1 MQFPSMSEAKSPVLL
16 PLYCTASA
24 HDLDMVPSSRLA
36 PTIRAIQSSIREAE
50 TAAVEFTSLAP
61 HVTVTSRHFVLCSL
75 LSLFKYPRS
84 QSALA
89 QLSFPSTPM
98 HHFVQLLSTGPSSN
112 VKITSMTDIS
122 ENSAER
128 LLKKERELATD
139 DLVRKVYVEKWGH
152 EAWREKRFLLSW
164 ESGLLASGCLM
175 RWRVVLKK

>member
-1 MQFPSMSEAKSPVLL
+1 
-16 PLYCTASA
+16 
-24 HDLDMVPSSRLA
+24 
-36 PTIRAIQSSIREAE
+36 
-50 TAAVEFTSLAP
+50 
-61 HVTVTSRHFVLCSL
+61 
-75 LSLFKYPRS
+75 
-84 QSALA
+84 
-89 QLSFPSTPM
+89 M
-98 HHFVQLLSTGPSSN
+98 HHFVQLLSTGPSN

>member
-1 MQFPSMSEAKSPVLL
+1 MLL
-16 PLYCTASA
+16 PLYCTGSA
-24 HDLDMVPSSRLA
+24 HDLDIVPSSGLT

-50 TAAVEFTSLAP
+50 TVAVEFASLAP
-61 HVTVTSRHFVLCSL
+61 HVTVTSQHFVLCSL

-89 QLSFPSTPM
+89 QLSFPSKPM
-98 HHFVQLLSTGPSSN
+98 HHFVELLSTGPSN

-122 ENSAER
+122 ENFAET

-139 DLVRKVYVEKWGH
+139 DLVRRVYVEKWGH

-164 ESGLLASGCLM
+164 ESGLLLSGCLM